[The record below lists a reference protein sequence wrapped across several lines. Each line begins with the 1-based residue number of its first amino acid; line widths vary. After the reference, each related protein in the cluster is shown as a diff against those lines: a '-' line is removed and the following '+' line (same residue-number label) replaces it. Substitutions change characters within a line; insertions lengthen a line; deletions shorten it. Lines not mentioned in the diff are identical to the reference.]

1 VQWLLLL
8 IALGVAAAPAR
19 ADSLGTAVGA
29 IEDPPRPIV
38 DFDVRGKSKLTLRA
52 LRYLSHYEEGDL
64 VRRRDIP
71 TIVRWLISSELF
83 ETVEVTFEEAPGGV
97 RIVATLKD
105 KHSWVV
111 APTFY
116 FLSGKRSLGVGYA
129 ENNLRGNNQKF
140 LAYGQIGER
149 DSLFFG
155 TFLDNNVRGTDL
167 TLRADV
173 YLYKRVLDEYVNPV
187 EDPTSTEIARTTD
200 TYYLGGGFLLGWNFD
215 WWAIADLR
223 LRGAYVYYED
233 PRAPD
238 NTPLPAPSIDGY
250 DFTAQARLTLDAR
263 HHHFG
268 VTWGPYLQLFAETS
282 IPGLDDYDYSSMLLR
297 AYYSWRFFREHQLE
311 LRTNGQIGRHLPIH
325 EELVLG
331 GPIDLRGYALDQFRG
346 DLRGMFRVE
355 YSLPITRWKFFAF
368 RAIGFWDTGY
378 IGFQFRDPDGRRD
391 YLPAQANNASWVR
404 NDVGAGL
411 RIYVKRIVLPLLGL
425 DFAYGLEGK
434 APEIYFQVG
443 LTDF

>member
-1 VQWLLLL
+1 MRLLLLLL
-8 IALGVAAAPAR
+8 IALAAGRAR
-19 ADSLGTAVGA
+19 ADSLGTVVASV
-29 IEDPPRPIV
+29 EDPPREIV
-38 DFDVRGKSKLTLRA
+38 DFDVRGKSKLTIRA
-52 LRYLSHYEEGDL
+52 LRYLSHYEEGDA

-71 TIVRWLISSELF
+71 KIVRALISSELF
-83 ETVEVTFEEAPGGV
+83 ETVAVTFEDAPGGV
-97 RIVATLKD
+97 MVVATLKD

-129 ENNLRGNNQKF
+129 ENNFRGNNQKF
-140 LAYGQIGER
+140 LMYGQVGER

-173 YLYKRVLDEYVNPV
+173 YVYKRILDEYVNPV
-187 EDPTSTEIARTTD
+187 DDPTNDEIARTTES
-200 TYYLGGGFLLGWNFD
+200 YYLGAGFLLGWNFD

-223 LRGAYVYYED
+223 LRGAYVYYQD
-233 PRAPD
+233 PHAPD
-238 NTPLPAPSIDGY
+238 GSALPAPSIDGY
-250 DFTAQARLTLDAR
+250 DFTSQFRLTLDAR
-263 HHHFG
+263 HHYFG

-282 IPGLDDYDYSSMLLR
+282 IPGLDDYDYSSALLR
-297 AYYSWRFFREHQLE
+297 AYYSWRLFTEHQLE
-311 LRTNGQIGRHLPIH
+311 LRTNLQVGRHLPIH

-346 DLRGMFRVE
+346 DARAMFRVE
-355 YSLPITRWKFFAF
+355 YSVPITKWKFFAF

-378 IGFQFRDPDGRRD
+378 IGFQFRDPDGRRN
-391 YLPAQANNASWVR
+391 YLEGQANNTSWAR
-404 NDVGAGL
+404 NDVGLGL

-425 DFAYGLEGK
+425 DFAYGIEGK
-434 APEIYFQVG
+434 APEVYFQVG